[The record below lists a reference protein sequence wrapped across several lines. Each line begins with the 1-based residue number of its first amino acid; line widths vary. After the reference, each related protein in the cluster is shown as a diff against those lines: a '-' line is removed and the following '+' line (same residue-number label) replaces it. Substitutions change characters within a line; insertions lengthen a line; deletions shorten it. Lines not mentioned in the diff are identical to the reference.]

1 MVGPELFNDF
11 NWGWMD
17 NTSLKACVIDET
29 VNRRVYE
36 KFFAV
41 EAGDVVLDAGA
52 SVGPFAFS
60 VLDKNPLEIHCIEPQ
75 ESEALVE
82 NTSKGPCKLHH
93 FLIGDEDTEETRR
106 FSTFVKENGI
116 TKIDFL
122 KTDCEGGEYSIF
134 TPGNCSWIIKNVKK
148 ISGEWHLR
156 NPEEKQ
162 KFREFRDLYLRILSH
177 RVFAVND
184 VDITWNLWTDEFI
197 NYYTEVIVYI
207 DNR

>member
-1 MVGPELFNDF
+1 MQSEAFNEF

-17 NTSLKACVIDET
+17 NTGLKDCVIDET

-36 KFFAV
+36 KFFEV

-60 VLDKNPLEIHCIEPQ
+60 VLGKKPEVVHCIEPT
-75 ESEALVE
+75 ESDALIE
-82 NTSKGPCKLHH
+82 NTKAGNVKLHH
-93 FLIGDEDTEETRR
+93 FLIGEADTEDTR
-106 FSTFVKENGI
+106 TFATFINANEI
-116 TKIDFL
+116 RKIDFL

-134 TPGNCSWIIKNVKK
+134 TPKNCSWIVKNVKK

-162 KFREFRDLYLRILSH
+162 KFREFRDLYLKILDHS
-177 RVFAVND
+177 VFSVD
-184 VDITWNLWTDEFI
+184 DIDITWNLWTEEFI